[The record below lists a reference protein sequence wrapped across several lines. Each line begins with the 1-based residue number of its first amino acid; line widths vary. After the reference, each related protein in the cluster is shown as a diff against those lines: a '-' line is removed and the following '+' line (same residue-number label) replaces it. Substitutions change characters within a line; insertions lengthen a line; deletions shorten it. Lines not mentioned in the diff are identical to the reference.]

1 MSRIHHVKLKGFF
14 FLPLEWFW
22 DFFSCSFWFLKSA
35 NYPLQSLF
43 QTRPQ
48 TGGDSRCVFEES
60 ENMILQVST
69 LNFFLMMR
77 FASRGFPAPS
87 ASQWK
92 KRGKCLWRNVF
103 KPGERRKKTFTD
115 RSYSLFPL
123 LNAKKHFVVL
133 LPAAVWAFEVA
144 VRLWTAR
151 SCLELGSSSA
161 SLGCIWATCQKALW
175 SAVDKSATQQD
186 KPQKTKL
193 TTYMTGQRILI
204 E

>member
-1 MSRIHHVKLKGFF
+1 MSRIHRVKLKGFF
-14 FLPLEWFW
+14 FLPLKWFW

-69 LNFFLMMR
+69 LNFFLMML

-103 KPGERRKKTFTD
+103 TPGERRKKTFTD

-123 LNAKKHFVVL
+123 LNAKKTFCSAAACCCLGFWSGSAALNCPAVPGARQQLSIAGLHLGHVSKGFVISG
-133 LPAAVWAFEVA
+133 
-144 VRLWTAR
+144 RQT
-151 SCLELGSSSA
+151 S
-161 SLGCIWATCQKALW
+161 
-175 SAVDKSATQQD
+175 D
-186 KPQKTKL
+186 
-193 TTYMTGQRILI
+193 TTRQTP
-204 E
+204 EN